1 MNQMGVA
8 IDFPHIRSTSVWRY
22 SIEKLTADCV
32 LRLPHNKYAVLD
44 TLGIVANIGNSPT
57 FEYY

>member
-8 IDFPHIRSTSVWRY
+8 IDFPHIKSASVWRY

-32 LRLPHNKYAVLD
+32 LKLPTDRYAVLD

-57 FEYY
+57 FEYF